1 MKEWVLKGFVVALG
15 LVLVFV
21 SITRASLDIL
31 AKEIDEDAIKNRYL
45 EFTIRYGDGET
56 EPANYNLPEV
66 GMLPNNPFYGFK
78 KIRDWM
84 WLNLSSGVN
93 KSKLAILMADK
104 KMTEAG
110 QLFLANQNRT
120 AIEAG
125 IEAMDKLEYANSLLA
140 ANPQPDDNTRFLRK
154 QVLQAGY
161 AYMEIARL
169 GAKNF
174 DLDQVKYNGLLERI
188 ESWNQKQEAERW
200 NWQE

>member
-1 MKEWVLKGFVVALG
+1 MKEWVLRGLVVVLG
-15 LVLVFV
+15 LSFVFV

-45 EFTIRYGDGET
+45 EFTIKYGDGET
-56 EPANYNLPEV
+56 EPSSYNLPEV

-84 WLNLSSGVN
+84 WLNLSSGTN
-93 KSKLAILMADK
+93 KAKLAILMTDK
-104 KMTEAG
+104 KMTEMG
-110 QLFLANQNRT
+110 QLFLANQNQT

-125 IEAMDKLEYANSLLA
+125 IEALDKLEYANSLLA
-140 ANPQPDDNTRFLRK
+140 ANPQPDDNTRLLRK
-154 QVLQAGY
+154 QVLRAGY
-161 AYMEIARL
+161 AYREIVEA

-174 DLDQVKYNGLLERI
+174 DLDQVKYNDLIERI

-200 NWQE
+200 SWQE